1 MSENITQNSD
11 EIDAFFQN
19 TGYHRT
25 FILEACQELL
35 QVVEDTQKKK
45 QTTSPIL
52 SNTNNQENI
61 KFTAL
66 WDSTVNYSVVKFL
79 TDNSPNLYLSLISN
93 LYKFTEENKNNLNP
107 RIFEVTAGVLANL
120 LTFGPQNQEI
130 KTSQNNNNTHCFT
143 IETQFHEIFLD
154 LIENLINLDVKI
166 PECLTQ
172 VIRIINTT
180 LYIFEYPTFNDASL
194 NNFLNFAL
202 TLLKSSYDS
211 ELIKICCQFLL
222 TLKNY
227 TGTPESD
234 DKDINKTIIINQ
246 KTVIEAVI
254 EGLGEL
260 TIEELLEFDVPL
272 EIFGDSEE
280 KQQLKDFY
288 SGKIEDYQ
296 NLVDI
301 SEKLEEFLA
310 LD

>member
-11 EIDAFFQN
+11 EIDVFFHN

-35 QVVEDTQKKK
+35 QVVEDTQKRTE
-45 QTTSPIL
+45 TTSPIL
-52 SNTNNQENI
+52 DTNNQENI

-93 LYKFTEENKNNLNP
+93 LYKFTEENTLNP
-107 RIFEVTAGVLANL
+107 RIFEVTAGILANL

-130 KTSQNNNNTHCFT
+130 SSQKNKTHCFT
-143 IETQFHEIFLD
+143 IENQFHEIFLD

-180 LYIFEYPTFNDASL
+180 LYIFEYPTFNDTSL
-194 NNFLNFAL
+194 NNFLNFTL

-211 ELIKICCQFLL
+211 ELVKICCQFLL

-227 TGTPESD
+227 IIESD
-234 DKDINKTIIINQ
+234 SKNINQIINQ
-246 KTVIEAVI
+246 ETVIEAVI

-260 TIEELLEFDVPL
+260 TIEELFEFDVPL

-280 KQQLKDFY
+280 KQRLKDFY
-288 SGKIEDYQ
+288 AGEIEKYQ
-296 NLVDI
+296 DLIDI

-310 LD
+310 L